1 MSSHKHQIIQVPP
14 FLLSAVMQII
24 SFLKVVFLNLV
35 HQPIGHQVQVQNTAQ
50 QSRQP
55 AGEPIFVA
63 VPPKPQRLLHS
74 EAYIK

>member
-1 MSSHKHQIIQVPP
+1 MTNYLQ
-14 FLLSAVMQII
+14 
-24 SFLKVVFLNLV
+24 VVFFNIV
-35 HQPIGHQVQVQNTAQ
+35 HQPIGHQAQGQNTAQ

-74 EAYIK
+74 EAYIKYNICLIPLGSYH

>member
-1 MSSHKHQIIQVPP
+1 M
-14 FLLSAVMQII
+14 
-24 SFLKVVFLNLV
+24 FLNLG
-35 HQPIGHQVQVQNTAQ
+35 HQSIGNQVQVQNNAQ

-63 VPPKPQRLLHS
+63 VPPKPHRLLHS

>member
-1 MSSHKHQIIQVPP
+1 M
-14 FLLSAVMQII
+14 
-24 SFLKVVFLNLV
+24 FLNLG
-35 HQPIGHQVQVQNTAQ
+35 HQSIGNQVQVQNNAQ